1 MVAEGWQSEGE
12 RLVWKSEGAL
22 TMSSYQFHFLNKRR
36 ALACLV
42 LMNCAD
48 DEHAKARANSLT
60 GIRHNSLEIWRGE
73 TKVYETQ
80 KYAAA
85 N

>member
-1 MVAEGWQSEGE
+1 
-12 RLVWKSEGAL
+12 
-22 TMSSYQFHFLNKRR
+22 MSSYQFHFLNKRR

-48 DEHAKARANSLT
+48 DEQAKAKAHSLT
-60 GIRHNSLEIWRGE
+60 GIRHNWLEIWRDE

-80 KYAAA
+80 RYAAA
-85 N
+85 S